1 MKLYLI
7 RHGRQNSR
15 LCNVNVPLSEAG
27 KRQAEL
33 AGERLRGYGAEGIYA
48 SDLLRAEETAEI
60 IRRFLPVPVN
70 IRPGIREISFG
81 ELEGLTDEEIDRRFG
96 AFKKE
101 FEKMERDLPYPGG
114 ECAKDVIRRALPVF
128 QEIFD
133 SGLTRAVMVTHGGV
147 IRCMTAY
154 YLGMDP
160 ARWRTLGK
168 TLENCSITELEY
180 REKAGTVTVERFND
194 YAHLETFPEL
204 LRKNW

>member
-33 AGERLRGYGAEGIYA
+33 TGERLRGYGAEGIYA

-60 IRRFLPVPVN
+60 IRRFLPVPLK

-96 AFKKE
+96 AFKGE
-101 FEKMERDLPYPGG
+101 F
-114 ECAKDVIRRALPVF
+114 
-128 QEIFD
+128 
-133 SGLTRAVMVTHGGV
+133 
-147 IRCMTAY
+147 
-154 YLGMDP
+154 
-160 ARWRTLGK
+160 
-168 TLENCSITELEY
+168 
-180 REKAGTVTVERFND
+180 
-194 YAHLETFPEL
+194 
-204 LRKNW
+204 